1 MCGHREDYVLADLL
15 AAQARVGCLVRAD
28 VAEDKLGSLDRA
40 GSVFVGEQRF
50 QRTAGVGH
58 GGLGA
63 AVIVQHGVKQVEH
76 PRGLGLAACRPA
88 RRFRPVG
95 SKPSDT
101 NGRRASGKA

>member
-1 MCGHREDYVLADLL
+1 
-15 AAQARVGCLVRAD
+15 
-28 VAEDKLGSLDRA
+28 
-40 GSVFVGEQRF
+40 
-50 QRTAGVGH
+50 
-58 GGLGA
+58 
-63 AVIVQHGVKQVEH
+63 VQHGVKQVEH